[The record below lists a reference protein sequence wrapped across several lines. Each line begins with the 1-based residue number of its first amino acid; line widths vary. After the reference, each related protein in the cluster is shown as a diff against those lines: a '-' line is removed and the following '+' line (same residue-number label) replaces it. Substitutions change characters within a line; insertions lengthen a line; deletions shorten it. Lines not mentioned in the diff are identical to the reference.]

1 MYNSGP
7 DMRRFSAMLDP
18 DQDAR
23 PTHMAEAFRNLQRA
37 VAQCHDAVFITDPS
51 GVITRVNGAFE
62 RLASRPAL
70 ELVGKDLSL
79 ITEGGAQSPEYQRIW
94 RELFEEKQYAG
105 TLNLRNKSG
114 EVTAVDVVI
123 TPVRGSRGR
132 VVSLVG
138 TCHVVTQP
146 EALKP
151 VSPRESA
158 LDPNVAR
165 MIHDLRNMLLVI
177 LAHADLACESLAR
190 EHPSRRHIE
199 NVKSAAQGAAALV
212 HEFTQNEANPVSDD
226 PSFQVNA
233 RSRKSHASHLLK
245 PSEPEPHQVAADP
258 ATVLL
263 VEDESLI
270 RESSVEFLLGT
281 GFNVISAA
289 NAEEA
294 LQAVQR
300 HQGSIDLL
308 ITDVTLPK
316 MTGLELAAT
325 LASAHPETKVLLISG
340 HSELEM
346 RAQSSIMPQR
356 LLAKPFSFFALHD
369 TIREL
374 LQQKKQPRSAGVGL

>member
-1 MYNSGP
+1 
-7 DMRRFSAMLDP
+7 MRQFSAVLDSGENS
-18 DQDAR
+18 R
-23 PTHMAEAFRNLQRA
+23 PTQMAEALRNLQRA
-37 VAQCHDAVFITDPS
+37 VAQCHDAVFITDAS
-51 GVITRVNGAFE
+51 GVVTRVNGAFE
-62 RLASRPAL
+62 QLTSRPAL

-94 RELFEEKQYAG
+94 REIFEEKQYAG

-114 EVTAVDVVI
+114 TVTAVEVVI

-138 TCHVVTQP
+138 TCHVVAQP
-146 EALKP
+146 EAPEP
-151 VSPRESA
+151 VPPSESS

-190 EHPSRRHIE
+190 EHPSRRHVE

-212 HEFTQNEANPVSDD
+212 HEFTQNEAYPLGNDS
-226 PSFQVNA
+226 QLRVNA
-233 RSRKSHASHLLK
+233 RSSRSHTSHLLK
-245 PSEPEPHQVAADP
+245 PSEHEPHQVAANP

-289 NAEEA
+289 SAEEA
-294 LQAVQR
+294 LQEVQR

-308 ITDVTLPK
+308 ITDVALPK
-316 MTGLELAAT
+316 MTGPELAAT
-325 LASAHPETKVLLISG
+325 LTSTHPETKVLLISG

-346 RAQSSIMPQR
+346 PAQSSTTPQR
-356 LLAKPFSFFALHD
+356 FLAKPFSLFALHD

-374 LQQKKQPRSAGVGL
+374 LQQKKQPRSAGVGV